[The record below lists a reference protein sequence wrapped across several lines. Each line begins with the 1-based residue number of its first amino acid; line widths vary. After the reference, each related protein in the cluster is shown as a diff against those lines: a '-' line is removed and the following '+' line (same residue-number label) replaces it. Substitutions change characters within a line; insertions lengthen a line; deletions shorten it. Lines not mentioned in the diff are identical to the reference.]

1 MSKKTYWKDIRHSF
15 TSSKGRFLS
24 IFSLMM
30 IGSMTLIGLKIT
42 TPNMQKTA
50 QNYIDKTNMADF
62 TILGSYGFSKQD
74 QEELKEQKNA
84 TVEFGYL
91 TDVTLE
97 NTEDAIRI
105 FSKPTDI
112 STYQLLSGKLPT
124 KDSEIAL
131 AQVLA
136 KRYKIGDK
144 ISFTEENSN
153 QIP

>member
-74 QEELKEQKNA
+74 QEELKEQKMRLWNL
-84 TVEFGYL
+84 V
-91 TDVTLE
+91 
-97 NTEDAIRI
+97 I
-105 FSKPTDI
+105 
-112 STYQLLSGKLPT
+112 
-124 KDSEIAL
+124 
-131 AQVLA
+131 
-136 KRYKIGDK
+136 
-144 ISFTEENSN
+144 
-153 QIP
+153 

>member
-1 MSKKTYWKDIRHSF
+1 M
-15 TSSKGRFLS
+15 
-24 IFSLMM
+24 
-30 IGSMTLIGLKIT
+30 
-42 TPNMQKTA
+42 
-50 QNYIDKTNMADF
+50 
-62 TILGSYGFSKQD
+62 
-74 QEELKEQKNA
+74 
-84 TVEFGYL
+84 EFGYL